1 MAYAFATN
9 QQITA
14 TTPAARNQS
23 KFTFA
28 GWIRRGSSGS
38 FQQWGFL
45 SSSASWFGIIHF
57 SDNNIYCPVSS
68 SIPGVWVRTL
78 QNITGWNHIAYVYDG
93 TQPATVA
100 GRAQVYVN
108 GISQTL
114 NGSVPPASTQDVVS
128 IESFSI
134 GRDGVNN
141 NWSTGDFA
149 ELGMWREAL
158 TASEVN
164 SLAKGFSPK
173 KVRPQSLYTYIP
185 LVRDIQDTQ
194 RALTLTNTN
203 TTVANHPKV
212 YV

>member
-38 FQQWGFL
+38 FQQWGFI
-45 SSSASWFGIIHF
+45 SNGSSWFGIIHYNE
-57 SDNNIYCPVSS
+57 NNIYCPI
-68 SIPGVWVRTL
+68 SITSQWVRTL
-78 QNITGWNHIAYVYDG
+78 QNITGWNHIAYVFDG

-100 GRAQVYVN
+100 DRTKIYVN
-108 GISQTL
+108 GTSQTL
-114 NGSVPPASTQDVVS
+114 NGQTPPASTQDVVS

-134 GRDGVNN
+134 GRDAVNN

-158 TASEVN
+158 TAGEVN
-164 SLAKGFSPK
+164 SLAKGFPPK

-185 LVRDIQDTQ
+185 LVRNIQDTQ
-194 RALTLTNTN
+194 KALTLTNTN
-203 TTVANHPKV
+203 ATAANHPRV
-212 YV
+212 YA

>member
-38 FQQWGFL
+38 FQGWGFL
-45 SSSASWFGIIHF
+45 NSIWFGVIHF
-57 SDNNIYCPVSS
+57 TDNVIYAPWSQ
-68 SIPGVWVRTL
+68 GVGIARSATASA
-78 QNITGWNHIAYVYDG
+78 QNVTGWNHIVYTFDG
-93 TQPATVA
+93 TQS
-100 GRAQVYVN
+100 VN
-108 GISQTL
+108 SDKVKIYL
-114 NGSVPPASTQDVVS
+114 NGSSVTLAAGGPTITNTSNDVA

-134 GRDGVNN
+134 GRDSTLS
-141 NWSTGDFA
+141 WSTGDFA

-158 TASEVN
+158 TAGEVN

-185 LVRDIQDTQ
+185 LVREIQDIQK
-194 RALTLTNTN
+194 AITLTNTN
-203 TTVANHPKV
+203 ATVAIHPRV
-212 YV
+212 YA